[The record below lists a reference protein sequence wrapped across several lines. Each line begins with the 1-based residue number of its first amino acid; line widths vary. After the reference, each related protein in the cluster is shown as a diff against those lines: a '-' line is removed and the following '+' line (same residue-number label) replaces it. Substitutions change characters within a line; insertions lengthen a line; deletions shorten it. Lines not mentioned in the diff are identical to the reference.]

1 MEEKSYGQ
9 RDIPDIIINFQGHSY
24 NLKSYY
30 QKFTCIHKTNKR
42 SKWIIKVTVLPEYLR
57 ESLFERYVDVTIKE
71 IHRMVET
78 NEDIEYTYNLYKPKI
93 KIIEYQKCTIDEP
106 VSYKIIITGRIL
118 EKKEIQI

>member
-1 MEEKSYGQ
+1 
-9 RDIPDIIINFQGHSY
+9 
-24 NLKSYY
+24 
-30 QKFTCIHKTNKR
+30 
-42 SKWIIKVTVLPEYLR
+42 VAVLPEYLR

-93 KIIEYQKCTIDEP
+93 KIIEYQDCTIDEP
-106 VSYKIIITGRIL
+106 VSYKIVITGRIL